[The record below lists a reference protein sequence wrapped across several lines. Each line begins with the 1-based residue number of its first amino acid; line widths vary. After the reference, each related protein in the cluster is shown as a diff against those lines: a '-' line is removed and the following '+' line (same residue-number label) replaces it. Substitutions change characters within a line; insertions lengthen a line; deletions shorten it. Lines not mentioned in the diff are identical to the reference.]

1 MNIEIILIIVCSS
14 LIFAITNNCLESDT
28 KYMTSNNFVIHE
40 SASYVGLLFA
50 FSGTI
55 LGVSIICYYYIRE
68 DKYIFLLI
76 SGILLVLTLVM
87 AFVLSYNKV
96 IVDNNV
102 IIVRK
107 LFSYKEY
114 NIKDITR
121 ARIKFKKNEK
131 IVSLYVKKKK
141 IFSFSESQ
149 PGYVYMC
156 DRLNL
161 QKYMD

>member
-14 LIFAITNNCLESDT
+14 LIFAITKKCLDTDT
-28 KYMTSNNFVIHE
+28 KYMNSNNFVIHE
-40 SASYVGLLFA
+40 SSSYVGLLFA
-50 FSGTI
+50 FSGII
-55 LGVSIICYYYIRE
+55 LGVSIISYYYIRE
-68 DKYIFLLI
+68 DKYIFLLM
-76 SGILLVLTLVM
+76 SGILLVLTLIM

-114 NIKDITR
+114 DIKNITR
-121 ARIKFKKNEK
+121 ARIKFKKNDK
-131 IVSLYVKKKK
+131 TVTLYVKKKK

-149 PGYVYMC
+149 PGYEYMC
-156 DRLNL
+156 NKLNL
-161 QKYMD
+161 QGYMD